1 MVAGDDLERL
11 DDVLVPEPFGDLALP
26 EGARALAG
34 VVDGDDL
41 DGHVFAPEGA
51 LERTGAPHGRE
62 AAAPDHLGQRVA
74 SLSFDVARLCHYFGL
89 LYSLSA
95 LSTAPLAPCQHV
107 S

>member
-34 VVDGDDL
+34 AVDGDDL
-41 DGHVFAPEGA
+41 DGHVFVPEIA
-51 LERTGAPHGRE
+51 LERTGAPCGRE
-62 AAAPDHLGQRVA
+62 AAEPDHLGQRVA
-74 SLSFDVARLCHYFGL
+74 SLSFDVARLCHYLGL

-95 LSTAPLAPCQHV
+95 CQHAQPFG
-107 S
+107 